1 MDRITVLIAD
11 DHTLCREGIGTLL
24 AQEEDIRVV
33 GEAADAIQVVRQT
46 EVLQPDILLLGV
58 EMPTASEIE
67 VLSHIR
73 EKSPKTKV
81 LMVSGAPET
90 QFIVEALE
98 LGARGCL
105 SKSLAR
111 KDFVKT
117 IRATHH
123 GEIWVERRILTQVL
137 ERLCQKVHGTNASFA
152 ETREIL
158 TDREQEIV
166 KCAMQG
172 MTNKE
177 IAVRLGISDKTVK
190 THLSNIFSKL
200 KISRRLELTLHRIVE
215 QIG

>member
-11 DHTLCREGIGTLL
+11 DHALCREGIGTLL

-33 GEAADAIQVVRQT
+33 GEATDAIQVVSQT

-67 VLSHIR
+67 VLSDIR
-73 EKSPKTKV
+73 EKSPRTKV

-111 KDFVKT
+111 KDFVKA

-137 ERLCQKVHGTNASFA
+137 ERLCLKVHGTNAPFPRS
-152 ETREIL
+152 EER
-158 TDREQEIV
+158 RV
-166 KCAMQG
+166 G
-172 MTNKE
+172 KE
-177 IAVRLGISDKTVK
+177 CR
-190 THLSNIFSKL
+190 
-200 KISRRLELTLHRIVE
+200 SRWS
-215 QIG
+215 